1 MLQRLILPRRSS
13 GMQAV
18 KTLCIAWKTGTKKK
32 GAAIL
37 PDGDGWKA
45 FFLPVISKMPALKKM
60 LDFNR
65 QSIMLLSP
73 IIVICRTW
81 ILKAG

>member
-45 FFLPVISKMPALKKM
+45 FFLPEVSKTSTSKNM
-60 LDFNR
+60 LDFDR
-65 QSIMLLSP
+65 
-73 IIVICRTW
+73 
-81 ILKAG
+81 